1 MCRLPAGRLL
11 LFDELTDIL
20 ETVGHRK
27 GKEAGNV
34 TRKTSFEIILYKIHA
49 VSLDIMQNII
59 LVKVRVGHMDSTL
72 VKVLKY
78 VILNINNK

>member
-1 MCRLPAGRLL
+1 M

-34 TRKTSFEIILYKIHA
+34 TRKTSFEIILYKIEDMNTVQFHA

-59 LVKVRVGHMDSTL
+59 LLKVRVGHMDSTL